1 MGLRLVVLEQDATR
15 SGEES
20 GEHDHSPRGRS
31 HPVASEP
38 WIISLRGPRDQS
50 GGSRVNARHR
60 CYAQAKRATQPSR
73 RQSSVSGKANPH
85 DTGFGQAGPKRER
98 LWGSAHSRTTEHA
111 PIATRRT
118 VRSYRSRKTNN
129 RNVETSST
137 DPARSIAG
145 RLLAG
150 KSRWQDD
157 PQSQGSLPGAP
168 SGNRAKPCR
177 TGKAG

>member
-1 MGLRLVVLEQDATR
+1 MGSRLAVLEQDATR
-15 SGEES
+15 SGEKS
-20 GEHDHSPRGRS
+20 GDHDHTPRGRS

-177 TGKAG
+177 IGKAG